1 VSLTSKC
8 AIGYGSTGGKSSWAN
23 TDALQD
29 PNKDTGQIE
38 RRKRLSSQSDSL
50 SQYGQMLL
58 NQGGIEQILLDYLSK
73 MDRIAVEWN
82 TKAETLTVSSGNGE
96 GDDDFPVAVGVSKSA
111 SENDTATQTETIH
124 ARYVIACDG
133 AQSWTRTQLEVP
145 MESHSEHSTWGVVDI
160 VPITDFRKH
169 LTHLRE
175 CLPIDSCSRHSPVL
189 RNSVPWSWQHYDSA
203 AGKSPGPILHPGQ
216 GR

>member
-1 VSLTSKC
+1 
-8 AIGYGSTGGKSSWAN
+8 
-23 TDALQD
+23 
-29 PNKDTGQIE
+29 
-38 RRKRLSSQSDSL
+38 
-50 SQYGQMLL
+50 MLL

-82 TKAETLTVSSGNGE
+82 TKAETLTVSSGKGE
-96 GDDDFPVAVGVSKSA
+96 GDDDFPVAVGVSKSS
-111 SENDTATQTETIH
+111 SENDPAGQTETIH

-133 AQSWTRTQLEVP
+133 AQSWTRTQLDVP

-160 VPITDFRKH
+160 VPITNFRKH
-169 LTHLRE
+169 LTHLKE

-189 RNSVPWSWQHYDSA
+189 RNSVPWPWQHHDGA
-203 AGKSPGPILHPGQ
+203 EGKSPGPILHPGQ